1 MLAIQKNH
9 VILGHLANESMWML
23 GHEGGTSMFPKHG
36 PYQGGL
42 QYKVEVKVTG
52 CRLFPGLA
60 PLGFLSVAGQ
70 VYWVWA
76 IPWIVVTTVILFHPG
91 L

>member
-1 MLAIQKNH
+1 MS
-9 VILGHLANESMWML
+9 ILGHLANENMWML

-36 PYQGGL
+36 PYEGGL

-52 CRLFPGLA
+52 CWLFPGLA
-60 PLGFLSVAGQ
+60 PLGSLFVAGQ

-76 IPWIVVTTVILFHPG
+76 ISWIMVTIVILFHPG